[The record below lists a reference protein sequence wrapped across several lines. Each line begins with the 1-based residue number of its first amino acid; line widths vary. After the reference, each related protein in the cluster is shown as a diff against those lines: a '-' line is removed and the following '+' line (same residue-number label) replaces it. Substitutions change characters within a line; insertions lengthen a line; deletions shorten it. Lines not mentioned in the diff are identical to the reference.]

1 MNLTNELAKER
12 NRAAEERTLMAW
24 IRTCLSLISFGFG
37 LDKIVGAINRTRLGA
52 AGHADL
58 TVRLVAMAFILTG
71 IVAMAAATRQ
81 HRRNLILLGRDD
93 FTYVP
98 QTSIATGTALALMA
112 IGICS
117 LLVLIWGAL
126 G

>member
-1 MNLTNELAKER
+1 MAPQTSMSRETVPMAI
-12 NRAAEERTLMAW
+12 RARA
-24 IRTCLSLISFGFG
+24 
-37 LDKIVGAINRTRLGA
+37 VP
-52 AGHADL
+52 
-58 TVRLVAMAFILTG
+58 VAMAFILTG

-81 HRRNLILLGRDD
+81 HRRNLALLIRDD
-93 FTYVP
+93 YTYVR

-126 G
+126 A